1 MTLENAHSAIASF
14 ERTLISN
21 DSPFDKYAAGQFDAL
36 TGQQR
41 RGLNLFRSA
50 ATRCFECHAAPTFG
64 SMISS

>member
-1 MTLENAHSAIASF
+1 MTNTRQAPL
-14 ERTLISN
+14 
-21 DSPFDKYAAGQFDAL
+21 DAL

-64 SMISS
+64 LDGFLRDRRA